1 MEHLDKTLADK
12 LVSIA
17 VLQVQTASK
26 FKQKRMEDIAQ
37 NEEYYYGKKRKTLKG
52 RFSLNLPVMSGFVDT
67 LLSKIDDPPV
77 VNFGY
82 TDLADLKRSLKV
94 NSAWKIDSDTNHGNW
109 NFKDRCEKKLAIFS
123 GRGISKYFADSDP
136 KYKSHLEVVD
146 HNNFLCEPK
155 GGGHLSN
162 HSFMGET
169 NIWKTGHDLKN
180 GDIYKQTQVAELL
193 NALNTED
200 FKQNEDLYK
209 EATERYD
216 SLGLDIK
223 SNTYVGVPTVRF
235 IEWYMTHE
243 GQRYYL
249 LFEYSTGIWVKA
261 HKLVDVFESDIYPYT
276 SWATNPD
283 AFNFWSKAPAD
294 DARPLCEI
302 MDVLFTQTINNRQ
315 KINAGMRGYD
325 FEAVPDPSQ
334 LEYRP
339 DGLIEFK
346 LAPGK
351 RIHDAVY
358 EFKTE
363 GLDGTIDLI
372 GIVDSFLGRKTGVT
386 SDIQGAA
393 EEDMKVGVYF
403 GNLQQVADRL
413 GLFNKSY
420 KEAWAEKGLRYW
432 HGLKEHLTEKMAVKM
447 IGSRGIEWDDLTK
460 EDLRPITEFDITI
473 TGGSSEERLNEM
485 QKREKKESL
494 LLIQKDPDLKL
505 QVNLKWL
512 LTQILTTGGYEEAD
526 IKMAADKENEGNLEL
541 FSEAEQAI
549 QDILQ
554 DREPQINRGANTAF
568 IKYIMDFALDKI
580 DFQDKESDDKELKK
594 KEWYMKLMNYAEAHL
609 MIAAENMARMANIM
623 ALNRPEEEKK
633 GGELNVSEKVGV
645 KEPMPDTP
653 QETMSTSQGISSAFR
668 GMGSNV

>member
-1 MEHLDKTLADK
+1 KF
-12 LVSIA
+12 SI
-17 VLQVQTASK
+17 
-26 FKQKRMEDIAQ
+26 
-37 NEEYYYGKKRKTLKG
+37 
-52 RFSLNLPVMSGFVDT
+52 NLPVMSGFVDT
-67 LLSKIDDPPV
+67 LLSKIDDPPI

-94 NSAWKIDSDTNHGNW
+94 SSAWKIDSDTNHGNW

-123 GRGISKYFADSDP
+123 GRGITKYFAESDP
-136 KYKSHLEVVD
+136 KYKSNLDVID

-162 HSFMGET
+162 HSFMGEQ
-169 NIWKTGHDLKN
+169 NIWKTKTQLE
-180 GDIYKQTQVAELL
+180 GDIYDQTQVNKLF
-193 NALNTED
+193 NALNTDD
-200 FKQNEDLYK
+200 FKKNEQLYK
-209 EATERYD
+209 EATERFD
-216 SLGLDIK
+216 SLGLDIE

-243 GQRYYL
+243 GERYYL
-249 LFEYSTGIWVKA
+249 LFEYSTGIWVRA
-261 HKLVDVFESDIYPYT
+261 HKLSDVFESNEWPYV

-325 FEAVPDPSQ
+325 FEAIPDPSQ

-339 DGLIEFK
+339 DGLVEFK
-346 LAPGK
+346 LAQGR
-351 RIHDAVY
+351 RIQDAVY

-363 GLDGTIDLI
+363 GLDGTIDLM
-372 GIVDSFLGRKTGVT
+372 GIVDSLLGRKTGIT
-386 SDIQGAA
+386 SDIQGSAD
-393 EEDMKVGVYF
+393 EDMKVGVYF

-432 HGLKEHLTEKMAVKM
+432 HGLKEHLTENMAVKM

-473 TGGSSEERLNEM
+473 TGGSSEERLNEV

-494 LLIQKDPDLKL
+494 MLIQKDPDLKMTT
-505 QVNLKWL
+505 NLNWL
-512 LTQILTTGGYEEAD
+512 RTQILMVGGYDEAD

-554 DREPQINRGANTAF
+554 GREPQINRGANTAF

-580 DFQDKESDDKELKK
+580 DFGKNESDKKEMQK
-594 KEWYMKLMNYAEAHL
+594 KEWYMKLMEYAEAHVI
-609 MIAAENMARMANIM
+609 IAAENMARMANMM
-623 ALNRPEEEKK
+623 ALNRPPKEEKPEEGK
-633 GGELNVSEKVGV
+633 LGVSEKVDV
-645 KEPMPDTP
+645 REPSPETP
-653 QETMSTSQGISSAFR
+653 EETMSMSQKISGVFR
-668 GMGSNV
+668 GMGTNV